1 MDTGAHNFIATTRH
15 DILSTEIFLEL
26 ISANNRRYKI
36 DKVNMHL
43 STLSSTESSTMSLSV
58 KFLPGL
64 SFYLD
69 MLQ

>member
-1 MDTGAHNFIATTRH
+1 MDFGAQNLTETTRH
-15 DILSTEIFLEL
+15 DILSTEFFPEL
-26 ISANNRRYKI
+26 ISANNRRYEI

-43 STLSSTESSTMSLSV
+43 STLSSTESSTMFLSV

-64 SFYLD
+64 GFYLD